1 MLMDEISRTNITVMT
16 CRMMFR
22 DIVGFIDV
30 AG

>member
-1 MLMDEISRTNITVMT
+1 MDEISRTNITVMT
-16 CRMMFR
+16 WGVMFC